1 MGMLYLHQEQGKTM
15 SLTIPPPASE
25 TERRRA
31 AVEELC
37 RVPENGK
44 AEIIHGRVVRMSPTG
59 AGPGRVAFKI
69 ASSLSQY
76 EERGSQTEEGVGY
89 TFGDNVGF
97 LVDLPGRGSFSPDA
111 AWYTG
116 PLGEDEMDFLPGAPA
131 FAVEVRS
138 KGDYGPKAERE
149 IREKIQDYFAAGT
162 SVVWDVDTRG
172 VDGVKVYRAT
182 APELPTIYRR
192 GDVAE
197 AEPAVPG
204 WTMPVDELFRRP
216 MSAR

>member
-1 MGMLYLHQEQGKTM
+1 M
-15 SLTIPPPASE
+15 SPTVPPPASE
-25 TERRRA
+25 TERRQEA
-31 AVEELC
+31 IEELY

-59 AGPGRVAFKI
+59 AKPGRTAGRIFI
-69 ASSLSQY
+69 SLSQY
-76 EERGSQTEEGVGY
+76 EERRSQIEEGVGY
-89 TFGDNVGF
+89 AFSDNVGF
-97 LVDLPGRGSFSPDA
+97 LVNLPGRDSFSPDA
-111 AWYTG
+111 AWYTRQM
-116 PLGEDEMDFLPGAPA
+116 GEDEMDFLPGAPV

-138 KGDYGPKAERE
+138 KGDYGPKAEQE
-149 IREKIQDYFAAGT
+149 ISEKIRDYFAAGT

-172 VDGVKVYRAT
+172 ADVVRVYRT
-182 APELPTIYRR
+182 AAPDAPMIYRR

-216 MSAR
+216 MQAR

>member
-1 MGMLYLHQEQGKTM
+1 ML
-15 SLTIPPPASE
+15 LTVSPPDAE
-25 TERRRA
+25 TERRQA
-31 AVEELC
+31 AIEELY

-44 AEIIHGRVVRMSPTG
+44 AEIIQGRVVRMSPTG
-59 AGPGRVAFKI
+59 AKPGRVAFKI

-76 EERGSQTEEGVGY
+76 EERRSQTEEGVGY

-116 PLGEDEMDFLPGAPA
+116 PVGEDEMDFLPGAPA

-138 KGDYGPKAERE
+138 KGDYEPKAERE

-172 VDGVKVYRAT
+172 ADVVKVYRAA
-182 APELPTIYRR
+182 APDSPTIYRR

-204 WTMPVDELFRRP
+204 WTMPVDTLFARP
-216 MSAR
+216 MRAR

>member
-1 MGMLYLHQEQGKTM
+1 M
-15 SLTIPPPASE
+15 SSTILLPASE

-31 AVEELC
+31 AIEELY

-59 AGPGRVAFKI
+59 ARPGRVAFKI

-76 EERGSQTEEGVGY
+76 EERRSQVEEGVGY

-116 PLGEDEMDFLPGAPA
+116 AVGEDEMDFLPGTPA
-131 FAVEVRS
+131 FAAEVRR
-138 KGDYGPKAERE
+138 KGDYGAKAEQA

-172 VDGVKVYRAT
+172 TDVVKVYRAT
-182 APELPTIYRR
+182 SPDVPTICRR

-204 WTMPVDELFRRP
+204 WTMPVDELFARP
-216 MSAR
+216 LPAR